1 MDQDD
6 TITCECGTDLEKD
19 VIKCTNCG
27 KLQNIVSEDIVEPI
41 VVTDD
46 KSEPWLDPE
55 VFPDENCTC
64 GGDTEQ
70 PCESCRSIND
80 RLDGP
85 SKQKDVSIQADLTHD
100 NSDQNEPSTSMHVCE
115 GESCICCEEDDV
127 KPLDKSVQ
135 VSDVLL
141 DSSRDKL
148 DLEPDADPAKSVI
161 EDEVV
166 VPDSESHL
174 HSEQDLNVEG
184 NCPDCNHPI
193 DYSET
198 LTGRCECR
206 NNKKRATE
214 PTHSADK
221 RDNEDLQKTNNPG
234 LDLKTSFPDFSDVT
248 SNYTDRETDVRTH
261 FTDPATDGADS
272 LANAAKIRQGN
283 SSTTQV
289 I

>member
-6 TITCECGTDLEKD
+6 IITCECGTDLEKD
-19 VIKCTNCG
+19 VIKCTHCG
-27 KLQNIVSEDIVEPI
+27 KLQNIVSEDVVEPI
-41 VVTDD
+41 VVKDD
-46 KSEPWLDPE
+46 KSEPWLDP
-55 VFPDENCTC
+55 VLFPDENCMC

-70 PCESCRSIND
+70 PCDSSKNIKDRPDGRSN
-80 RLDGP
+80 
-85 SKQKDVSIQADLTHD
+85 QKDVSIQADLTHD
-100 NSDQNEPSTSMHVCE
+100 DTDQNEPNTSLHVCE
-115 GESCICCEEDDV
+115 GESCICCEGDDV
-127 KPLDKSVQ
+127 MPLDKSVQ

-141 DSSRDKL
+141 DSSREKL
-148 DLEPDADPAKSVI
+148 NLEPDSDPVKSVI

-198 LTGRCECR
+198 FTGRCECR
-206 NNKKRATE
+206 NNQKQGTE
-214 PTHSADK
+214 PMHSAAK
-221 RDNEDLQKTNNPG
+221 KDNEDLQKTDNPG

-261 FTDPATDGADS
+261 FTDPATDGTDS

-283 SSTTQV
+283 PSTTQV